1 MSSANKHVTETAR
14 IPQLQ
19 DPNHPG
25 MQLVSKIALFSLS
38 LFLLL
43 FALVALAGNRVM
55 LNFELDATARYS
67 GQQLQVVIDEQKAAV
82 LEPGTQVA
90 LNFDS
95 GAPILATISQLGSPV
110 KGRISMVV
118 WTENEDLDPLSE
130 GSNAQDISLKVQQS
144 LKEFMLSKLF
154 P

>member
-1 MSSANKHVTETAR
+1 MSSANKHITETAV
-14 IPQLQ
+14 IPHLQ
-19 DPNHPG
+19 DPKHPG
-25 MQLVSKIALFSLS
+25 RQLVSKIALFSLS

-43 FALVALAGNRVM
+43 FALMALAGNRVM

-67 GQQLQVVIDEQKAAV
+67 EQRLQVIIDEQKAAV
-82 LEPGTQVA
+82 LEPGTQVT
-90 LNFDS
+90 LSFDS
-95 GAPILATISQLGSPV
+95 GAPILATISQLSIPV

-118 WTENEDLDPLSE
+118 LTENEGLPNLNE
-130 GSNAQDISLKVQQS
+130 GSNAQDISLNVQQS